1 MTEAWK
7 CFESRAYRFALGLSR
22 LILLNLAW
30 AVASLPVVTFIPATV
45 AMFGVVRE
53 WRRGDEPNVFPSF
66 VRHFRANFRQAFGIG
81 LLWLITAVV
90 LVLDYQ
96 LAGQLPGPAQLP
108 FLVLT
113 TIVVIAFALTSV
125 YLCPVMVEYQADWKA
140 LIRNSFLISLSQLH
154 TSVAALAVV
163 AGGAISRLAAAPH
176 SSGCAEW
183 SRLSGPRHLQPRV
196 ETGGANEEHGYLT
209 LPSVIP
215 STSIL

>member
-1 MTEAWK
+1 M
-7 CFESRAYRFALGLSR
+7 FESRAYRFALGLSR

-140 LIRNSFLISLSQLH
+140 LIRNSVLISLSQLH

-163 AGGAISRLAAAPH
+163 AGGGFLGFRLPLTLLVVPSGVAYLVHAICSRGL
-176 SSGCAEW
+176 
-183 SRLSGPRHLQPRV
+183 RRV
-196 ETGGANEEHGYLT
+196 ERMK
-209 LPSVIP
+209 
-215 STSIL
+215 STAT